1 ACGDGTAGI
10 IAQTV
15 FPFLDPE
22 AQRDSTN
29 WEPIFVNDYAKIQES
44 IAIEFMDQILI
55 NHTYNSVREL
65 LKEGKILKY
74 HNFSGEFNDLDIIMF
89 DNVKEKMQSL
99 KGVFKEDEIKY
110 IKETK
115 SYENYM
121 NGGFFTYIDT

>member
-1 ACGDGTAGI
+1 
-10 IAQTV
+10 
-15 FPFLDPE
+15 
-22 AQRDSTN
+22 
-29 WEPIFVNDYAKIQES
+29 
-44 IAIEFMDQILI
+44 
-55 NHTYNSVREL
+55 
-65 LKEGKILKY
+65 GKILKY

-121 NGGFFTYIDT
+121 NGGFFTYIDTEDIFNKLISRKLTSFAILNCSDLDRWNKLLLGEDEE